1 MVGGLPKVRWATWIP
16 HGSWKDVFIGDYD
29 YKYLFMVS
37 FREHGEAQVLLQE
50 SGAIQ
55 PLLCASRVYIVLTNI
70 GQFYPVAHF
79 LSLPCFACSPSGLT
93 AERIPQTGCHHFLLS
108 MSRCQFCW
116 LQSWAC
122 SMLWP

>member
-37 FREHGEAQVLLQE
+37 FRKLGEAQVLLQE

-55 PLLCASRVYIVLTNI
+55 PLLCASSVHCAYQRWTNFI
-70 GQFYPVAHF
+70 
-79 LSLPCFACSPSGLT
+79 
-93 AERIPQTGCHHFLLS
+93 
-108 MSRCQFCW
+108 
-116 LQSWAC
+116 QSHTF
-122 SMLWP
+122 